1 MRAIGIVRLMGI
13 IISLAM
19 LGSLQYSLWVG
30 DNNLTDLYKMS
41 VQIENLQ
48 KENKELRNKNN
59 NLHADVIDIKNRP
72 GAIERKARYDLGLIK
87 KGESFY
93 QISRSG
99 DG

>member
-30 DNNLTDLYKMS
+30 DNNLTDLYKMN

-72 GAIERKARYDLGLIK
+72 GAIDTIL
-87 KGESFY
+87 
-93 QISRSG
+93 
-99 DG
+99 D

>member
-1 MRAIGIVRLMGI
+1 MGI

-30 DNNLTDLYKMS
+30 DNNLTDLYKMN

-93 QISRSG
+93 QIIRSG

>member
-30 DNNLTDLYKMS
+30 DNNLTDLYKMN

-93 QISRSG
+93 QIIRSG

>member
-1 MRAIGIVRLMGI
+1 MRAIGIMRLMGI
-13 IISLAM
+13 IISLII

-30 DNNLTDLYKMS
+30 DNNVTDLYKMNI
-41 VQIENLQ
+41 QIENIQ
-48 KENKELRNKNN
+48 KENTEFRAKNN

-93 QISRSG
+93 QIIRT
-99 DG
+99 DDD